1 MGFEL
6 WIGREVAWARGTYE
20 YRPMGAA
27 VIAVSDLFRARD
39 FHPRRSVPLTAARQY
54 LGQFASIGALN
65 ARLLL
70 RRGLTLPLRG
80 CTVGGMPDE
89 IRKIDYYDVTVPDK
103 PGEAARI
110 LTALE
115 EAGVNLIAFS
125 GFPQG
130 ARKAQ
135 LDFMAQDTA
144 IFKKAARAAGLTLG
158 AKKTGFLVQG
168 EDHPGAA
175 AAIARKL
182 SEAGINLTSLQ
193 TVCAGAGRFG
203 GLFWVKPLDVRKAG
217 KVLGVK

>member
-27 VIAVSDLFRARD
+27 VVAASDLFRARD
-39 FHPRRSVPLTAARQY
+39 FHPRRSVPPDGDCAY
-54 LGQFASIGALN
+54 VGQFASIGAVN
-65 ARLLL
+65 AQLQL
-70 RRGLTLPLRG
+70 RRGLTSPRRG
-80 CTVGGMPDE
+80 CTVRDMPDE
-89 IRKIDYYDVTVPDK
+89 IRKIDYYDAAVPDK

-110 LTALE
+110 LSVLE

-135 LDFMAQDTA
+135 LDFMAEDSA
-144 IFKKAARAAGLTLG
+144 ALKKAARKAGLTFG
-158 AKKTGFLVQG
+158 AKKTAFLVQG

-182 SEAGINLTSLQ
+182 SEAGINLTAMQ
-193 TVCAGAGRFG
+193 TICAGAGRFG
-203 GLFWVKPLDVRKAG
+203 GLFWVKPPDVRKAA
-217 KVLGVK
+217 KALGVK

>member
-27 VIAVSDLFRARD
+27 VIAITDLFRARD
-39 FHPRRSVPLTAARQY
+39 FHPRRRVPAGGEHAY

-65 ARLLL
+65 ARMRLCRALTSP
-70 RRGLTLPLRG
+70 RRGCR
-80 CTVGGMPDE
+80 VGSMPDE

-115 EAGVNLIAFS
+115 EAGMNLIAFS

-135 LDFMAQDTA
+135 LDFMAQDSA
-144 IFKKAARAAGLTLG
+144 AFKKAARTAGLTLG

-182 SEAGINLTSLQ
+182 SEASINMTSMQ

-203 GLFWVKPLDVRKAG
+203 GLFWVKPADVRKAA